1 MKLLSLELLGFKSFL
16 NRTVFRFSEG
26 VTSLVGP
33 NGCGKSNVVDA
44 FIWVLGERGTKSLR
58 VKEMGDVIFHGS
70 NGKRPVNM
78 AEVIIGLSE
87 GDREVAIKR
96 RIFRDGTNEYYIN
109 SDQVRLK
116 DVQDFFLG
124 TGIGLNS
131 YAILEQGNIE
141 YFAQMKPLER
151 RTAIEEASGITRF
164 EEKKRDAFER
174 MEETKANLER
184 VEDIYAEVVKS
195 LKRTEEEWE
204 RLKVF
209 NSLKEKLKEIDITL
223 LADAYVK
230 LERREA
236 KLGEREAELQQEV
249 ARKEEER
256 ASVRE
261 TIDAKEE
268 ELSLADAVARQ
279 LELDI
284 KEKEKDAESRLL
296 ELNYVE
302 EERDRLSAT
311 ITELQATVKELGEQG
326 ERTLGEVQ
334 ALEIEIAQAA
344 ASLQEDEQ
352 LSNSLQEKKRELRG
366 ATEQLEA
373 KLEEERNRLFVSMSS
388 LTEVKNRILELERME
403 KERQV
408 REGRRSEE
416 EKRLRGKLVLL
427 EEKGLVLK
435 HQIDRES
442 AEKAGIDKEEQ
453 ELMERMRLLEHEMA
467 QKRDSVE
474 RLKGEKRGREELFKK
489 LATIG
494 EKQTEPAL
502 PFKRLID
509 IVRTPEGA
517 ESALEKF
524 FADEMEYHVLAASD
538 PGAIADALRE
548 HSGNFIF
555 FPEKGLFAQR
565 DNDVEIRINWVENA
579 TEAIQRI
586 EAGEEGIF
594 IARDA
599 GKDTYID
606 SRGLIVTSKEKR
618 GISIRE
624 FREKMKLE
632 KEIAQISDQLVK
644 EQTSMGEVQNTHGTL
659 GQAYQTVQQR
669 KRQKANALAEKEKER
684 IIIETEIRTIADR
697 LKEFAWRIEG
707 TDDQTPVSRDE
718 LIADQEKLE
727 DEVSQI
733 NEALQVLKGDLD
745 AARKRYDEAE
755 KEFQEVSV
763 NVERK
768 KNSVRSLSEEAE
780 RKKSAAEE
788 HEKNKAAAGEKI
800 VTAETSLSEATQR
813 IKELGESHAQLSET
827 CEKASARYNEMK
839 QQLGDLHQ
847 EKSRLQEGLQRV
859 SDDLEKVRSKWEGL
873 EREKA
878 VLQERKEMILER
890 LRTEYAIEEL
900 DEKRKSAPPGTEAER
915 QKIADEL
922 SAMGEVNFRAEKEY
936 KELKERSE
944 FLETQ
949 KSDLTQA
956 MDSLR
961 KTISKID
968 AVSKDLFIETFDQI
982 NEAFKR
988 YTQMLFKGGKGTLSI
1003 NPDTSGVELYVQPPG
1018 KRVIRMELFSGGEK
1032 ALISLAFLL
1041 SLMDTKPSP
1050 FTLMDEIDAPLDDA
1064 NLASLMEIVK
1074 TISKKTQIVLITH
1087 NRLTMEC
1094 SNTMYGITMED
1105 EGISKIVSVRL

>member
-1 MKLLSLELLGFKSFL
+1 MKLLTLELLGFKSFL

-26 VTSLVGP
+26 VTALVGP

-78 AEVIIGLSE
+78 AEVIIGLSD
-87 GDREVAIKR
+87 GDREVAVKR
-96 RIFRDGTNEYYIN
+96 RIYRDGTNEYYIN
-109 SDQVRLK
+109 ADQVRLK

-124 TGIGLNS
+124 TGVGLNS

-164 EEKKRDAFER
+164 EEKKRDAFTR

-204 RLKVF
+204 RLKAF
-209 NSLKEKLKEIDITL
+209 NALKERLKEMDITL

-230 LERREA
+230 LEKREA
-236 KLGEREAELQQEV
+236 KLGERETELQQEV
-249 ARKEEER
+249 GKKEEER
-256 ASVRE
+256 ASVRQ
-261 TIDAKEE
+261 TIDVKEE

-284 KEKEKDAESRLL
+284 KEKEKDAENRLL

-302 EERDRLSAT
+302 EERDRLAESVA
-311 ITELQATVKELGEQG
+311 ELQAKVKELGEQG
-326 ERTLGEVQ
+326 ERHLHEVQ
-334 ALEIEIAQAA
+334 ALEGQIAQAT
-344 ASLQEDEQ
+344 ASLQIDEQ
-352 LSNSLQEKKRELRG
+352 LSSGLQEKKKELRG
-366 ATEQLEA
+366 ITEELET
-373 KLEEERNRLFVSMSS
+373 KLEEERNRLFVSMSG

-403 KERQV
+403 RERLV
-408 REGRRSEE
+408 REERRSEE

-427 EEKGLVLK
+427 EEKAAVLK
-435 HQIDRES
+435 HQIDRENID
-442 AEKAGIDKEEQ
+442 KAATEKEEQ
-453 ELMERMRLLEHEMA
+453 ELVERMKLVEHEIA
-467 QKRDSVE
+467 QMRDSME

-494 EKQTEPAL
+494 EKQKERTL

-509 IVRTPEGA
+509 IVKTPEGA

-524 FADEMEYHVLAASD
+524 FPDEMEYHVLPATGLEAAL
-538 PGAIADALRE
+538 DAVKQYE
-548 HSGNFIF
+548 SNFIF
-555 FPEKGLFAQR
+555 FPEKGLFRQR
-565 DNDVEIRINWVENA
+565 DGEVEIALNWVETA
-579 TEAIQRI
+579 AEALQRI
-586 EAGEEGIF
+586 ENGEEGIF
-594 IARDA
+594 IA
-599 GKDTYID
+599 KDTYID
-606 SRGLIVTSKEKR
+606 SRGLIITSKEKR

-632 KEIAQISDQLVK
+632 KEIAQIADQLVK
-644 EQTSMGEVQNTHGTL
+644 QQASMGEVQSRHATL
-659 GQAYQTVQQR
+659 SQDLQNLLQR
-669 KRQKANALAEKEKER
+669 KRQKANSLAEKEKER

-697 LKEFAWRIEG
+697 LKEFTWRTEG
-707 TDDQTPVSRDE
+707 SDEQVPVSRDGLVAE
-718 LIADQEKLE
+718 QTRLE
-727 DEVSQI
+727 EEVGHI
-733 NEALQVLKGDLD
+733 NEALQVLKGNLD
-745 AARKRYDEAE
+745 VARKRYDEAE

-763 NVERK
+763 NVERR
-768 KNSVRSLSEEAE
+768 KNLVKSLSEEVE
-780 RKKSAAEE
+780 RKKSSARDS
-788 HEKNKAAAGEKI
+788 EKNKVADEERIA
-800 VTAETSLSEATQR
+800 TAEKSLSEAAQR
-813 IKELGESHAQLSET
+813 IKELGESHAQLSQTAEQ
-827 CEKASARYNEMK
+827 ASGRYTEMK
-839 QQLGDLHQ
+839 QRLGDLHQ
-847 EKSRLQEGLQRV
+847 EKSNLQEALQRV
-859 SDDLEKVRSKWEGL
+859 TDELEKVRSKWEGL

-878 VLQERKEMILER
+878 VLQERKEMVLER

-915 QKIADEL
+915 QKLADEL

-949 KSDLTQA
+949 KTDLAQA

-968 AVSKDLFIETFDQI
+968 AVSKDLFLETFDQI

-988 YTQMLFKGGKGTLSI
+988 YTQMLFKGGKGTLSL
-1003 NPDTSGVELYVQPPG
+1003 NPDTGGVELYVQPPG

-1094 SNTMYGITMED
+1094 SNTMYGITMEE

>member
-1 MKLLSLELLGFKSFL
+1 MKLLTLELLGFKSFL
-16 NRTVFRFSEG
+16 NRTVFRFGEG

-78 AEVIIGLSE
+78 AEVVIGLSE

-164 EEKKRDAFER
+164 EEKKRDAFAR

-184 VEDIYAEVVKS
+184 VEDIYTEVVKS
-195 LKRTEEEWE
+195 LTRTEEEWE
-204 RLKVF
+204 RLKIF
-209 NSLKEKLKEIDITL
+209 SNLKEKLKEIDITL

-230 LERREA
+230 LEKKEA
-236 KLGEREAELQQEV
+236 KLGERETELQQEV

-256 ASVRE
+256 ASVKQ

-268 ELSLADAVARQ
+268 ELSLADTVARG

-284 KEKEKDAESRLL
+284 KEKEKDAENRLL

-302 EERDRLSAT
+302 EERDRL
-311 ITELQATVKELGEQG
+311 TESIAQLQAMVHELAEQG
-326 ERTLGEVQ
+326 ERHLGEVQ
-334 ALEIEIAQAA
+334 ALEREIAQGA

-352 LSNSLQEKKRELRG
+352 LSNRLQEKKKELR
-366 ATEQLEA
+366 AITEELEA

-403 KERQV
+403 RERQV
-408 REGRRSEE
+408 REERRSEE

-427 EEKGLVLK
+427 EEKGVVLK

-442 AEKAGIDKEEQ
+442 AEKGGIDKEEQ
-453 ELMERMRLLEHEMA
+453 ELMERMGLLEQEIA
-467 QKRDSVE
+467 QKRDSME

-489 LATIG
+489 LTTIG
-494 EKQTEPAL
+494 EKQKERML

-509 IVRTPEGA
+509 IVKTPEGA

-524 FADEMEYHVLAASD
+524 FADEMEYHVLSASD
-538 PGAIADALRE
+538 PKAVADALKE
-548 HSGNFIF
+548 YSGNFIF
-555 FPEKGLFAQR
+555 FPEKGLFTHR
-565 DNDVEIRINWVENA
+565 EGEVEIRINWVENA
-579 TEAIQRI
+579 TEAFQRI

-594 IARDA
+594 IARGTEGA
-599 GKDTYID
+599 CID
-606 SRGLIVTSKEKR
+606 SRGLIIRSKEKR

-632 KEIAQISDQLVK
+632 KEIAQIENQLVK
-644 EQTSMGEVQNTHGTL
+644 EQASMGEVQNTHGTL
-659 GQAYQTVQQR
+659 NRAYQTLLQR
-669 KRQKANALAEKEKER
+669 KRQKATALAEKEKER

-697 LKEFAWRIEG
+697 LKEFAWRTEG
-707 TDDQTPVSRDE
+707 ADERAPASRDE
-718 LIADQEKLE
+718 LVTGQQRLE
-727 DEVSQI
+727 DEVGRI

-763 NVERK
+763 NVERR
-768 KNSVRSLSEEAE
+768 KNAVRSLSEEIE
-780 RKKSAAEE
+780 RKKSAADESV
-788 HEKNKAAAGEKI
+788 KNKAAAEEKI
-800 VTAETSLSEATQR
+800 IATGTSLSEATQR
-813 IKELGESHAQLSET
+813 IKELGESHAQLSEAS
-827 CEKASARYNEMK
+827 EKASARYNELK

-847 EKSRLQEGLQRV
+847 EKSRMQEDLQRV
-859 SDDLEKVRSKWEGL
+859 SDELEKVRSKWEGL

-878 VLQERKEMILER
+878 VLQERKEMVLER

-915 QKIADEL
+915 KKIADEL

-949 KSDLTQA
+949 KTDLTQA

-961 KTISKID
+961 KTINKID

-988 YTQMLFKGGKGTLSI
+988 YTQMLFKGGKGTLSL

-1018 KRVIRMELFSGGEK
+1018 KRVTRMELFSGGEK

-1074 TISKKTQIVLITH
+1074 AISKKTQIVLITH

>member
-16 NRTVFRFSEG
+16 NRTVFRFGEG

-78 AEVIIGLSE
+78 AEVVIGLAE
-87 GDREVAIKR
+87 GDREVVIKR

-109 SDQVRLK
+109 NEQVRLK

-164 EEKKRDAFER
+164 EDKKRDAFER
-174 MEETKANLER
+174 MEETKTNLER
-184 VEDIYAEVVKS
+184 VEDIYAEVIKG

-204 RLKVF
+204 RLKIY
-209 NSLKEKLKEIDITL
+209 NGLKEKLKEIEVAL

-230 LERREA
+230 LEKKEA
-236 KLGEREAELQQEV
+236 RLGERDTELQQELTK
-249 ARKEEER
+249 KEEER
-256 ASVRE
+256 VSVKR

-268 ELSLADAVARQ
+268 ELSLADTVARQ

-284 KEKEKDAESRLL
+284 KEKEKDAENRLL

-302 EERDRLSAT
+302 EERDRLAAS
-311 ITELQATVKELGEQG
+311 ITELQEKVKELVAQG
-326 ERTLGEVQ
+326 ERHLNEVQ
-334 ALEIEIAQAA
+334 ALERDIAEGT
-344 ASLQEDEQ
+344 ASLREDEQ
-352 LSNSLQEKKRELRG
+352 QSDSLQEKKKELR
-366 ATEQLEA
+366 AVTEELEA
-373 KLEEERNRLFVSMSS
+373 RLEEERSRLFVSMSS
-388 LTEVKNRILELERME
+388 LTEVKNRMLELERME
-403 KERQV
+403 RERRV
-408 REGRRSEE
+408 REERRSEE

-435 HQIDRES
+435 AQIERES
-442 AEKAGIDKEEQ
+442 TEKAGIDKEEQ
-453 ELMERMRLLEHEMA
+453 ELLERLQAVENNIARM
-467 QKRDSVE
+467 RDSVE

-494 EKQTEPAL
+494 EKQKEQTL

-509 IVRTPEGA
+509 LVRTPEGA

-524 FADEMEYHVLAASD
+524 FADEMEYHVLSGSGSEAATD
-538 PGAIADALRE
+538 VLKGY
-548 HSGNFIF
+548 SGNFIF
-555 FPEKGLFAQR
+555 FPEKGLFKQR
-565 DNDVEIRINWVENA
+565 EGEIEIQVTWVESA
-579 TEAIQRI
+579 ADAFRRI
-586 EAGEEGIF
+586 DAGEEGIF
-594 IARDA
+594 LARD
-599 GKDTYID
+599 KEICID
-606 SRGLIVTSKEKR
+606 SRGLVTTSKEKK

-632 KEIAQISDQLVK
+632 KEIAQIGDQLVS
-644 EQTSMGEVQNTHGTL
+644 EQTAMSEVQATRGTL
-659 GQAYQTVQQR
+659 SQSQQELLQK
-669 KRQKANALAEKEKER
+669 KRQKVNSLAEKEKER

-697 LKEFAWRIEG
+697 LKEFASRGEG
-707 TDDQTPVSRDE
+707 PDDQPAVSREE
-718 LIADQEKLE
+718 LMAERERLE
-727 DEVSQI
+727 GESQRI
-733 NEALQVLKGDLD
+733 NEVLQALKSELD
-745 AARKRYDEAE
+745 AARKRYDETE
-755 KEFQEVSV
+755 LEFQEVSV
-763 NVERK
+763 NVERR
-768 KNSVRSLSEEAE
+768 KNIIKSLSEEIE
-780 RKKSAAEE
+780 RKQFAVTESGKNRVAAEE
-788 HEKNKAAAGEKI
+788 KI
-800 VTAETSLSEATQR
+800 IATQASLVEAEQR
-813 IKELGESHAQLSET
+813 IKELGESHSQLSET
-827 CEKASARYNEMK
+827 VEKASARYTEMK

-847 EKSRLQEGLQRV
+847 EKSRLQEDLQRV
-859 SDDLEKVRSKWEGL
+859 SEELEKVKSKWEGL

-878 VLQERKEMILER
+878 VLQERKEMVLER
-890 LRTEYAIEEL
+890 LRTEYGIEEL
-900 DEKRKSAPPGTEAER
+900 DEKRKNAPPGTEAER
-915 QKIADEL
+915 QKLADEL
-922 SAMGEVNFRAEKEY
+922 AAMGEVNFRAEKEY

-949 KSDLTQA
+949 KSDLAQA

-968 AVSKDLFIETFDQI
+968 AVSKDLFIETYDQI

-1018 KRVIRMELFSGGEK
+1018 KRVTRMELFSGGEK

-1064 NLASLMEIVK
+1064 NLSSLMEIIK
-1074 TISKKTQIVLITH
+1074 SIAKKTQIVIITH

-1094 SNTMYGITMED
+1094 ANTMYGITMED
-1105 EGISKIVSVRL
+1105 EGISKMVSVRL

>member
-1 MKLLSLELLGFKSFL
+1 MKLLTLELLGFKSFL

-78 AEVIIGLSE
+78 AEVVIGLAE

-96 RIFRDGTNEYYIN
+96 RIYRDGTNEYYIN
-109 SDQVRLK
+109 ADQVRLK

-164 EEKKRDAFER
+164 EEKKRDAYER
-174 MEETKANLER
+174 MEETKTNLER
-184 VEDIYAEVVKS
+184 VEDIHAEIVKG
-195 LKRTEEEWE
+195 LKKTEEEAE
-204 RLKVF
+204 RLKVY

-230 LERREA
+230 LEKREG
-236 KLGEREAELQQEV
+236 KLGEREVELQQEV
-249 ARKEEER
+249 TRKEEER
-256 ASVRE
+256 TSVKQ

-268 ELSLADAVARQ
+268 ELALSDAVARQ

-302 EERDRLSAT
+302 EERDRLTAS
-311 ITELQATVKELGEQG
+311 ITELQEKIGELTTQG
-326 ERTLGEVQ
+326 ERHLVEVE
-334 ALEIEIAQAA
+334 ALEKDIAENS
-344 ASLQEDEQ
+344 ASLQIDEQ
-352 LSNSLQEKKRELRG
+352 QSGSLQEKKKDLR
-366 ATEQLEA
+366 AITEELEA
-373 KLEEERNRLFVSMSS
+373 RLEEERSRLFVSMSN
-388 LTEVKNRILELERME
+388 LTEVKNRMLELERME

-408 REGRRSEE
+408 REERRSEE
-416 EKRLRGKLVLL
+416 EKKLRGKLVLL

-435 HQIDRES
+435 QQIDRE
-442 AEKAGIDKEEQ
+442 ANERALIDKEEQ
-453 ELMERMRLLEHEMA
+453 ELVERLKLVENDIARMR
-467 QKRDSVE
+467 DSIE

-494 EKQTEPAL
+494 EKQKEQKL

-509 IVRTPEGA
+509 LVRTPEGA

-524 FADEMEYHVLAASD
+524 FADEMEYHVLTASN
-538 PGAIADALRE
+538 PEAIAEALRQY
-548 HSGNFIF
+548 SGNFIF
-555 FPEKGLFAQR
+555 FPEKSIFRQ
-565 DNDVEIRINWVENA
+565 NDEEIEIRVIWAESA
-579 TEAIQRI
+579 AEALRRI

-594 IARDA
+594 VARD
-599 GKDTYID
+599 DRETYID
-606 SRGLIVTSKEKR
+606 SRGLIITSKEKK

-632 KEIAQISDQLVK
+632 KEIGQIEEQLVK
-644 EQTSMGEVQNTHGTL
+644 EQAAIGEVQGTRGTL
-659 GQAYQTVQQR
+659 NQTHQELLQR
-669 KRQKANALAEKEKER
+669 KRQKANSLGEKEKER
-684 IIIETEIRTIADR
+684 IIIETEIRTIAER
-697 LKEFAWRIEG
+697 LKEFSWKTDGNEG
-707 TDDQTPVSRDE
+707 QAPVSRDE
-718 LIADQEKLE
+718 LIAQKEKFEEESRL
-727 DEVSQI
+727 I
-733 NEALQVLKGDLD
+733 NESLQVLKGNLD
-745 AARKRYDEAE
+745 GARKRYDETE
-755 KEFQEVSV
+755 KEFQEISV
-763 NVERK
+763 NVERR
-768 KNSVRSLSEEAE
+768 KNIVRSLSEEIE
-780 RKKSAAEE
+780 RKHIAARESEKSM
-788 HEKNKAAAGEKI
+788 AAAQEKI
-800 VTAETSLSEATQR
+800 ATAEKSLSDTAER
-813 IKELGESHAQLSET
+813 IKELAESHAQLSET

-839 QQLGDLHQ
+839 QELGDLHQ
-847 EKSRLQEGLQRV
+847 EKSRLQEDLQRV
-859 SDDLEKVRSKWEGL
+859 SEELEKVKSKWEGL

-878 VLQERKEMILER
+878 VLQERKEMVLER
-890 LRTEYAIEEL
+890 LRTEYAIEQL
-900 DEKRKSAPPGTEAER
+900 DEQRKSAPPGTEAER
-915 QKIADEL
+915 QKLADEL

-968 AVSKDLFIETFDQI
+968 SVSKDLFIETYDQV

-988 YTQMLFKGGKGTLSI
+988 YTHMLFKGGKGTLSI
-1003 NPDTSGVELYVQPPG
+1003 NPDTSGVELYVQPQG
-1018 KRVIRMELFSGGEK
+1018 KRVTRMELFSGGEK
-1032 ALISLAFLL
+1032 ALTSLAFLL

-1050 FTLMDEIDAPLDDA
+1050 FSLMDEIDAPLDDA
-1064 NLASLMEIVK
+1064 NLASLMQIVK
-1074 TISKKTQIVLITH
+1074 DIGKKTQIVLITH

-1094 SNTMYGITMED
+1094 SNTMYGITMEE

>member
-1 MKLLSLELLGFKSFL
+1 MKLLTLELLGFKSFL
-16 NRTVFRFSEG
+16 NRTVFRFGEG

-78 AEVIIGLSE
+78 AEVIIGLSD
-87 GDREVAIKR
+87 GDREVAVKR

-109 SDQVRLK
+109 ADQVRLK

-164 EEKKRDAFER
+164 EEKKRDAFAR

-204 RLKVF
+204 RLKAF
-209 NSLKEKLKEIDITL
+209 NSLKERLKEMDITL

-230 LERREA
+230 LEKREA
-236 KLGEREAELQQEV
+236 KLGERETELQQEV
-249 ARKEEER
+249 RKKEEER
-256 ASVRE
+256 ASVKQ
-261 TIDAKEE
+261 TIDTKEE
-268 ELSLADAVARQ
+268 ELLLADAVARQ

-284 KEKEKDAESRLL
+284 KEKEKDAENRLL

-302 EERDRLSAT
+302 EERDRLAESVA
-311 ITELQATVKELGEQG
+311 ELQAKVKELAEQG
-326 ERTLGEVQ
+326 ERHLGEVQ
-334 ALEIEIAQAA
+334 ALESEIAQGT

-352 LSNSLQEKKRELRG
+352 LSSNLQEKKKELRG
-366 ATEQLEA
+366 ITEELEA
-373 KLEEERNRLFVSMSS
+373 RLEEERNRLFVSMSS

-403 KERQV
+403 RERLV
-408 REGRRSEE
+408 REERRSEE

-435 HQIDRES
+435 NQIDRENT
-442 AEKAGIDKEEQ
+442 EKAGMEREEQ
-453 ELMERMRLLEHEMA
+453 ELIERMRLVEHEIA
-467 QKRDSVE
+467 QMRDSME
-474 RLKGEKRGREELFKK
+474 RLKGEKRGREELFRK

-494 EKQTEPAL
+494 EKQKERTL

-524 FADEMEYHVLAASD
+524 FPDEMEYHVLPAVG
-538 PGAIADALRE
+538 PGAALE
-548 HSGNFIF
+548 AVKQYESNFIF
-555 FPEKGLFAQR
+555 FPEKGLFRQR
-565 DNDVEIRINWVENA
+565 DGEVEIALNWVETVA
-579 TEAIQRI
+579 EALQRI
-586 EAGEEGIF
+586 ENGEEGIF
-594 IARDA
+594 IARD
-599 GKDTYID
+599 TYID
-606 SRGLIVTSKEKR
+606 SRGLIITSKEKR

-632 KEIAQISDQLVK
+632 KEIAQIADQLVK
-644 EQTSMGEVQNTHGTL
+644 HQTSMGEVQGRHTTL
-659 GQAYQTVQQR
+659 SQEHQNLLQK
-669 KRQKANALAEKEKER
+669 KRQKANSLAEKEKER

-697 LKEFAWRIEG
+697 LKEFAWRTEG
-707 TDDQTPVSRDE
+707 SDEQAAVSRDE
-718 LIADQEKLE
+718 LITEKERLE
-727 DEVSQI
+727 DEVGRI

-745 AARKRYDEAE
+745 AARKRYDGAE

-763 NVERK
+763 NVERR
-768 KNSVRSLSEEAE
+768 KNIVRSLIEEVE
-780 RKKSAAEE
+780 RKKTAALDSEKDKVAAEE
-788 HEKNKAAAGEKI
+788 RIIATEA
-800 VTAETSLSEATQR
+800 TLSEATQR

-827 CEKASARYNEMK
+827 CEKASARYTEMK
-839 QQLGDLHQ
+839 QRLGDLHQ
-847 EKSRLQEGLQRV
+847 EKSRLQEDLQRV
-859 SDDLEKVRSKWEGL
+859 SDELEKVRSKWEGL

-878 VLQERKEMILER
+878 VLQERKEMVLER

-915 QKIADEL
+915 QKLADEL

-936 KELKERSE
+936 RELKERSE

-949 KSDLTQA
+949 KTDLTQA

-988 YTQMLFKGGKGTLSI
+988 YTQMLFKGGKGTLSL